1 MASTKVYSYLDDDS
15 TPFLTSVP
23 VSADQITL
31 GDFKKAMPKRNL
43 TYSQKVFDESVKKH
57 VKRTLHDDSEPLQT
71 NENGVIELFLT
82 SNGPLAP
89 VKNGRRYNN
98 LPPHLA
104 AYGVGDLDV
113 CGGQRVSMVTAEP
126 SISGA
131 GSYLSKRAGEQLA
144 SIDNTSAS
152 EDPYVF
158 EQSSCADQSSDY
170 LRVMNT
176 ADYTRR
182 RKKRERYRK
191 PYVPS
196 TISSAS
202 GMSSVPQVTE
212 IMLDMREHPLGIDIG
227 MCDGAVLITTIA
239 KNSAADRCGALGV
252 GDQIVQ
258 VDNTSFEELTDEQVV
273 SLLRKVSNQKRMVR
287 IVVARYKRDSDQ
299 RSDALSALCET
310 AEIDVSLWVEATKQA
325 GQDLPFDDYHPN
337 PNASAHVN
345 EAADETSD
353 EERAAYDD
361 RRNGIGAHFVPQVKL
376 MRAIQQRD
384 INGVNGQPQ
393 DLPNDENERQIRLSS
408 SDPMEIIIRQMAR
421 LDSGLKVKDRKWLK
435 IPIPM
440 SFIGHEL
447 VNWLLENVDGLD
459 NRKQARNFAKQLLEK
474 GFIKHAVNMNSF
486 SEKCYYKFQEKIC
499 EERLL
504 MEQQAKMNTVDS
516 PTEITYMSGPSS
528 PHQPHRQILN
538 NYHSGPLDV
547 LQQRQINFS
556 GTQPPSTT
564 SPQPSNEL
572 KIPTQPPAPF
582 NITPQLD
589 PSSTYHQ
596 HDHGRPLQMGIQPHS
611 SATVSSRLRNQL
623 GYLRRSE
630 TVIYFVFLKIV
641 TLNISN

>member
-1 MASTKVYSYLDDDS
+1 MASTKVYSYLDDDN

-23 VSADQITL
+23 VSASQITL
-31 GDFKKAMPKRNL
+31 GDFKKALPKRNL
-43 TYSQKVFDESVKKH
+43 TYSQKVFDENVKKH
-57 VKRTLHDDSEPLQT
+57 VKRTIHDDSEPLQL
-71 NENGVIELFLT
+71 NENGVVELFLT
-82 SNGPLAP
+82 SNGPIGTL
-89 VKNGRRYNN
+89 KTNGRHYKN

-104 AYGVGDLDV
+104 NYGVGDLDV

-158 EQSSCADQSSDY
+158 EQSSIANQSSDY

-176 ADYTRR
+176 TDYSRR
-182 RKKRERYRK
+182 RKKRERYRR

-212 IMLDMREHPLGIDIG
+212 IMLDLREHALGIDIG
-227 MCDGAVLITTIA
+227 MCDGAVLITSIA

-258 VDNTSFEELTDEQVV
+258 VDNTSFEELSDEQVV
-273 SLLRKVSNQKRMVR
+273 SLLRKISSQKRVVR

-310 AEIDVSLWVEATKQA
+310 AEIDVSLWVEGTKQA
-325 GQDLPFDDYHPN
+325 NPDAPFDDFHQN
-337 PNASAHVN
+337 PNTSAHIN
-345 EAADETSD
+345 EAAEETSD

-361 RRNGIGAHFVPQVKL
+361 RRNGIGAHFVPQIKL
-376 MRAIQQRD
+376 MRAIHQRTEA
-384 INGVNGQPQ
+384 NGHI
-393 DLPNDENERQIRLSS
+393 PNDENDRHSRLSAT
-408 SDPMEIIIRQMAR
+408 DAMEIVVRQMAR
-421 LDSGLKVKDRKWLK
+421 LDSGLKIKDRKWLK

-459 NRKQARNFAKQLLEK
+459 NRKQARNYAKQLLEK

-504 MEQQAKMNTVDS
+504 MEQQAKLNTVDS

-528 PHQPHRQILN
+528 PHQPHRQIPN
-538 NYHSGPLDV
+538 NYHTGPLDV
-547 LQQRQINFS
+547 LQQRQINYS
-556 GTQPPSTT
+556 GTQPPPPRINPQMTSKSQPALPNTLPMNSTQVQRPMNSTAVDLSKWEFSPIPARNYRDCEST
-564 SPQPSNEL
+564 S
-572 KIPTQPPAPF
+572 
-582 NITPQLD
+582 
-589 PSSTYHQ
+589 
-596 HDHGRPLQMGIQPHS
+596 GIYDVVKQ
-611 SATVSSRLRNQL
+611 
-623 GYLRRSE
+623 
-630 TVIYFVFLKIV
+630 
-641 TLNISN
+641 